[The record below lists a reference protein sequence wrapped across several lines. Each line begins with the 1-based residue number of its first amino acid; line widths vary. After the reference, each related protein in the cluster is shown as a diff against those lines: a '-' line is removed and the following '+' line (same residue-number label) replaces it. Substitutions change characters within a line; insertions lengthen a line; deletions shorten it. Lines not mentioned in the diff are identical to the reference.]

1 MQSRYDR
8 IRILRNFLCGL
19 LIGGGAILPGV
30 SGGVLAVVFGVY
42 HPCMEILV
50 SPAKALPKYWRILLP
65 LGLGVCIGFL
75 LFAKGVAALFT
86 VSAAVAVWLFIGLI
100 LGTMPQLFWEAGKEG
115 RTFHS
120 WLAFIVCFLVMLFLL
135 VWFRGENT
143 LAVTPNFGWYLFSG
157 ILFGVGTIVPGL
169 TTSAILMA
177 LGLYEPVLA
186 ALTEFQIP
194 VLAAIGVG
202 VAVSVLLLAR
212 GVSWLFKRC
221 YSVAFHGII
230 GVVAAST
237 LAIVPLSYEGTV
249 EILLSAACA
258 VGGCC
263 LAGLMAVLDTR
274 ER

>member
-75 LFAKGVAALFT
+75 LFAKGVAVLFAMSE
-86 VSAAVAVWLFIGLI
+86 VVAVWLFIGLI
-100 LGTMPQLFWEAGKEG
+100 LGTVPQLLREAGKEG
-115 RTFHS
+115 RTVAS
-120 WLAFIVCFLVMLFLL
+120 WIAFAGCFLVMLGVLTGIGSERAL
-135 VWFRGENT
+135 TVE
-143 LAVTPNFGWYLFSG
+143 PNLGWYLFSG
-157 ILFGVGTIVPGL
+157 VLFGVGTIVPGL
-169 TTSAILMA
+169 TTSTILMA
-177 LGLYEPVLA
+177 LGLYEPLLN
-186 ALTEFQIP
+186 ALTGFQIP
-194 VLAAIGVG
+194 VLAAIVPG

-258 VGGCC
+258 VGGCG
-263 LAGLMAVLDTR
+263 LARLMAVLDTR
-274 ER
+274 EI